1 MFHRRTVTTLG
12 LVIIAGMAFAALADE
27 HAGVEAD
34 ASAMTQTE
42 GQAAATGDVV
52 TSLADKFAEL
62 DENGDGLL
70 SQTEAES
77 DPTVGATYESFDTTG
92 TIEDSAQNARPGGI
106 TVEQFEAGMQAAA
119 SSGALGPPVSGGET
133 YKVYPDGTMERVKG
147 TGVDAQGKLQPA
159 RPNK

>member
-1 MFHRRTVTTLG
+1 MFHYRIVTTLG
-12 LVIIAGMAFAALADE
+12 LAIMAGMACAALADE

-42 GQAAATGDVV
+42 GQASASGDVV

-62 DENGDGLL
+62 DRNDDGLL
-70 SQTEAES
+70 SQSEAEA
-77 DPTVGATYESFDTTG
+77 DPTVGAAYESFDTTG

-119 SSGALGPPVSGGET
+119 SSGAIGPAVSGGET